1 MLKKNHIS
9 IQNSIL
15 YIDHRFF
22 VVVVDFFL
30 FSFINSDHESFIL
43 VYWQFH
49 SSQVFFFI
57 QMVKKRF
64 FFCIFFWIQ
73 NSNRDYYDP
82 NSMYIESHFTH
93 TRIISV
99 TFNSREKKEKNFVFF
114 STNQSFNFW
123 RQQWNSKKWIQ
134 NIQTMTEAMM
144 MMMKFCRFE
153 WMNIM
158 SPMAGWLA
166 GWLGEEKIFSRQR
179 HGENADR
186 QFIISLVS

>member
-1 MLKKNHIS
+1 MMIILIEFLNYKEEKIILELNFFFFGQYQQRQTKCWKKITLVFKIQFCVS
-9 IQNSIL
+9 ITDSLSSLSI
-15 YIDHRFF
+15 
-22 VVVVDFFL
+22 FFL

-114 STNQSFNFW
+114 FN
-123 RQQWNSKKWIQ
+123 
-134 NIQTMTEAMM
+134 
-144 MMMKFCRFE
+144 
-153 WMNIM
+153 
-158 SPMAGWLA
+158 
-166 GWLGEEKIFSRQR
+166 
-179 HGENADR
+179 
-186 QFIISLVS
+186 